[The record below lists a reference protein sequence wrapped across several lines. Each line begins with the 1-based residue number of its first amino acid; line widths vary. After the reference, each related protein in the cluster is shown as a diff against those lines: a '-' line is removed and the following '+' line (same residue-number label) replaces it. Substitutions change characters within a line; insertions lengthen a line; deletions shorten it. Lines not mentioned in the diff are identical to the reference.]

1 MPFPVWLK
9 PVPTTESL
17 VYPALPEPGCIHCW
31 WLPYQRGQA
40 RTPLLGLLA
49 RYLQVAPET
58 IVLEYGAQGRPRLA
72 GPLAGRLD
80 FNWSHSGQ
88 HAAIAV
94 ACGVQVG
101 IDIESRRRRP
111 RMLELARRYF
121 APAESDALELLDP
134 QRQETAFWALWTG
147 KEAVL
152 KATGS
157 GISHG
162 LHRIS
167 FLPRL
172 NNCPLDTVDGRP
184 ATDWQ
189 LRRPELDP
197 GYSTAIAWQG
207 APAEV
212 TIYRMDE

>member
-1 MPFPVWLK
+1 M
-9 PVPTTESL
+9 PTTESNAS
-17 VYPALPEPGCIHCW
+17 PALPEPGCIHCW

-40 RTPLLGLLA
+40 RAPLLGLLA
-49 RYLQVAPET
+49 RYLQVSPEA
-58 IVLEYGAQGRPRLA
+58 IVLASGAQGRPRLA
-72 GPLAGRLD
+72 GHLAGRLD

-94 ACGVQVG
+94 ACGVQIG
-101 IDIESRRRRP
+101 IDIESHRRRP

-121 APAESDALELLDP
+121 APAESDALERLEP
-134 QRQETAFWALWTG
+134 QRQETAFWSLWTG

-152 KATGS
+152 KATGT

-172 NNCPLDTVDGRP
+172 DHCPLEAIDGRP

-197 GYSTAIAWQG
+197 EYSVAIAWQG
-207 APAEV
+207 EPAEV
-212 TIYRMDE
+212 TIYRMNY

>member
-1 MPFPVWLK
+1 M
-9 PVPTTESL
+9 PTTESRVSL
-17 VYPALPEPGCIHCW
+17 TLPEPGCIHCW

-40 RTPLLGLLA
+40 RAPLLELLA
-49 RYLQVAPET
+49 RYLQVTPET

-72 GPLAGRLD
+72 GPLAGKLD

-88 HAAIAV
+88 HAAIAI
-94 ACGVQVG
+94 ACGMQVG

-121 APAESDALELLDP
+121 APAESDALEQLEH
-134 QRQETAFWALWTG
+134 QRQESAFWALWTG

-167 FLPRL
+167 FLPLL
-172 NNCPLDTVDGRP
+172 NGCPLETVDGRP

-197 GYSTAIAWQG
+197 EYSVAIAWQG
-207 APAEV
+207 GAAEV
-212 TIYRMDE
+212 IIYRMND